1 MWLSLDSVQRCG
13 RPQKR
18 AGRRG
23 CLGPDWGPKAEGA
36 WYGCGWP
43 SPWLRGLGLL
53 RTAPPTKFRA
63 SRAQEG
69 GVEHPEVAC
78 PELST
83 SSKGSTADGDGKPGL
98 SSLCHLLGVQL
109 CTSDQS
115 IWACFLICKVGL
127 AQAREV
133 MCISTPCHLLSCL
146 PFD

>member
-1 MWLSLDSVQRCG
+1 MV
-13 RPQKR
+13 
-18 AGRRG
+18 AGFR
-23 CLGPDWGPKAEGA
+23 
-36 WYGCGWP
+36 
-43 SPWLRGLGLL
+43 LL

-83 SSKGSTADGDGKPGL
+83 SSKGSTADGNGKPGL

-115 IWACFLICKVGL
+115 TWASVFLSVKWGSHKPV
-127 AQAREV
+127 R
-133 MCISTPCHLLSCL
+133 SCV
-146 PFD
+146 